1 MDKSFEENYKKIENL
16 LEEIE
21 DNKDNLDKSV
31 KLYKEAKEL
40 YRKLE
45 VSLED
50 YKAKVEIIDSDE

>member
-40 YRKLE
+40 YKKLE

>member
-40 YRKLE
+40 YKKLE
-45 VSLED
+45 GNLED
-50 YKAKVEIIDSDE
+50 YRAKVEIIDIDE

>member
-40 YRKLE
+40 YKKLE
-45 VSLED
+45 GDLKD
-50 YKAKVEIIDSDE
+50 YRAKVEIIDSDE

>member
-50 YKAKVEIIDSDE
+50 YKAKVEIIDNDE